1 MMTKR
6 SKILAGA
13 LLAFVAM
20 TQVAQAHVTVQPN
33 EAPAGAFFRF
43 VIRVPNERDVP
54 TTAVRVEFPQ
64 NLIFTSFQPKE
75 GWDRKIKMVKLDE
88 PIEAFGSKID
98 EVVGS
103 ATFSGGSIGVG
114 EFDEFGFSV
123 RVPEEEGDLEFKAF
137 QTYEG
142 GEVVEWTGA
151 EDSESPAAH
160 VVVYDL
166 TEIAEEGTGQL
177 GLLHDTSHELEEI
190 AARVDELEAATGTM
204 DHSTATAD
212 TEEEDSDSGV
222 LFGSIGIALGAI
234 ALGVS
239 LLSRRRA

>member
-1 MMTKR
+1 MLTR
-6 SKILAGA
+6 SKIMAGA

-20 TQVAQAHVTVQPN
+20 TQVAQAHVTVQPS

-54 TTAVRVEFPQ
+54 TTQIRVEFPE
-64 NLIFTSFQPKE
+64 NLIFTSFQPKD
-75 GWDRKIKMVKLDE
+75 GWDRTVKMKKLDE

-103 ATFSGGSIGVG
+103 VTWTGGSIGAG

-123 RVPEEEGDLEFKAF
+123 RVPEEEGELVFKAF

-142 GEVVEWTGA
+142 GEVVKWTGA
-151 EDSESPAAH
+151 EDAEAPAAR

-166 TEIAEEGTGQL
+166 VDIAEEGTGQL
-177 GLLHDTSHELEEI
+177 GILHDTAHELEEI
-190 AARVDELEAATGTM
+190 AARVDELEAATGAM
-204 DHSTATAD
+204 DHSTEATD
-212 TEEEDSDSGV
+212 TEDKDSNTGV
-222 LFGSIGIALGAI
+222 ILGSIGIALGAI
-234 ALGVS
+234 ALAVS
-239 LLSRRRA
+239 LFSKRRA

>member
-1 MMTKR
+1 MLTR
-6 SKILAGA
+6 SKIVAGA
-13 LLAFVAM
+13 LLALVSL

-54 TTAVRVEFPQ
+54 TTKIRVEFPE

-75 GWDRKIKMVKLDE
+75 GWKRVVEMKKLDE

-103 ATFSGGSIGVG
+103 VTYSGGSIGIG

-142 GEVVEWTGA
+142 GEVVEWTGPV
-151 EDSESPAAH
+151 DGESPAAR
-160 VVVYDL
+160 VAVYDL
-166 TEIAEEGTGQL
+166 TGLAEEGQGQL
-177 GLLHDTSHELEEI
+177 GLLHDTAEQ
-190 AARVDELEAATGTM
+190 VDELAAGGGM
-204 DHSTATAD
+204 GHDAAAD
-212 TEEEDSDSGV
+212 EEESDDGEDDDSDLGV
-222 LFGSIGIALGAI
+222 ILGGLGIALGAAALLI
-234 ALGVS
+234 ALTKKRV
-239 LLSRRRA
+239 

>member
-1 MMTKR
+1 MLTR
-6 SKILAGA
+6 SKVVAGA
-13 LLAFVAM
+13 LLAFVAL

-54 TTAVRVEFPQ
+54 TTKVRVEFPE

-75 GWDRKIKMVKLDE
+75 GWDRKVEMKKLDE
-88 PIEAFGSKID
+88 PIEAFGSQID

-103 ATFSGGSIGVG
+103 VTFSGGSIGAG

-123 RVPEEEGDLEFKAF
+123 RVPEEAGDLEFKAF

-160 VVVYDL
+160 VTVYDL
-166 TEIAEEGTGQL
+166 TGLAEEGTGQL
-177 GLLHDTSHELEEI
+177 GLLHET
-190 AARVDELEAATGTM
+190 AQQVDELAAGGSSAETS
-204 DHSTATAD
+204 DD
-212 TEEEDSDSGV
+212 DDEEDDDSNLGTILGGLGV
-222 LFGSIGIALGAI
+222 ALGAI
-234 ALGVS
+234 ALAVA
-239 LLSRRRA
+239 LSSKRRP

>member
-1 MMTKR
+1 MLTR
-6 SKILAGA
+6 SKIMAGV

-20 TQVAQAHVTVQPN
+20 TQVAQAHVTIQPN

-54 TTAVRVEFPQ
+54 TTQIKVEFPE

-75 GWDRKIKMVKLDE
+75 GWTRTVKMKKLDE
-88 PIEAFGSKID
+88 PIEAFGSEID

-103 ATFSGGSIGVG
+103 VTFSGGSIGAG

-123 RVPEEEGDLEFKAF
+123 RVPEEEGDLVFKAI

-151 EDSESPAAH
+151 EDAETPAPH

-166 TEIAEEGTGQL
+166 TDLAAEGTGQL
-177 GLLHDTSHELEEI
+177 GLLHDTAHELEEI
-190 AARVDELEAATGTM
+190 AARVDQVEASTAGM
-204 DHSTATAD
+204 DHSMETTD
-212 TEEEDSDSGV
+212 TGDKDSNTGV
-222 LFGSIGIALGAI
+222 VLGSIGIALGAI
-234 ALGVS
+234 ALAVS
-239 LLSRRRA
+239 LFSKRSA

>member
-1 MMTKR
+1 M
-6 SKILAGA
+6 AGA
-13 LLAFVAM
+13 VMALVAM

-54 TTAVRVEFPQ
+54 TTKVKVEFPE

-75 GWDRKIKMVKLDE
+75 GWDRKVTMKKLDE
-88 PIEAFGSKID
+88 PIEAFGSNID

-103 ATFSGGSIGVG
+103 VEWTGGSIGVG

-123 RVPEEEGDLEFKAF
+123 RVPEEEGDLVFKAF

-151 EDSESPAAH
+151 EDSETPAGH
-160 VVVYDL
+160 VTVYDL
-166 TEIAEEGTGQL
+166 SHVAEEGTGEL
-177 GLLHDTSHELEEI
+177 GLLHDTATQVQELAGAPTDAEGSDDAEDD
-190 AARVDELEAATGTM
+190 DE
-204 DHSTATAD
+204 D
-212 TEEEDSDSGV
+212 EDSDTGV
-222 LFGSIGIALGAI
+222 LLGSIGIALGAL
-234 ALGVS
+234 ALVVS
-239 LLSRRRA
+239 LLSRRKA